1 MSRLSGLRLQAL
13 GIAASGLIV
22 LLGILIT
29 RTKTLRHTYYSMT
42 MSTHVCMCLHYI
54 YIYMCIFMHVHVC
67 TCVYIIF
74 MHIHIRIH
82 LRIQTHILIH
92 SLNPEP
98 ELISDFPGPY
108 IRFGGHGIGLRTHKY
123 GVVCGTCCRAASES
137 KAKQ

>member
-1 MSRLSGLRLQAL
+1 
-13 GIAASGLIV
+13 
-22 LLGILIT
+22 
-29 RTKTLRHTYYSMT
+29 
-42 MSTHVCMCLHYI
+42 MCR
-54 YIYMCIFMHVHVC
+54 FMHVHVC

-108 IRFGGHGIGLRTHKY
+108 IRFGGHGIGLRTQKY
-123 GVVCGTCCRAASES
+123 GVLCGTCCRAASES
-137 KAKQ
+137 KAKQRMCPEETQLTRVLHLQTWSGLGFRV